1 GWSLVTMVP
10 SGRVMQTDGSFT
22 SVLGASAS
30 AARKS
35 NSCGHFRG
43 FLALATFASELSTSA
58 YARSPSSPDLV
69 TSVAFSSSPI
79 MDLTG
84 YRQRET
90 TEPTALCVVIV
101 GYLHSA
107 DPPRRYR

>member
-1 GWSLVTMVP
+1 MHHGTIEKRTR
-10 SGRVMQTDGSFT
+10 GQTEVSDGIP
-22 SVLGASAS
+22 VI

-35 NSCGHFRG
+35 NNCGQFRG

-58 YARSPSSPDLV
+58 YARSPSSPVLA

-90 TEPTALCVVIV
+90 IEPTTLCVVIA
-101 GYLHSA
+101 GHLGSA
-107 DPPRRYR
+107 DPTRRYR

>member
-1 GWSLVTMVP
+1 MRTEGT
-10 SGRVMQTDGSFT
+10 T
-22 SVLGASAS
+22 VLEASAS

-35 NSCGHFRG
+35 NSWGHFRG

-58 YARSPSSPDLV
+58 YARSPSSPVLA

-90 TEPTALCVVIV
+90 IEPTTLCVVMV
-101 GYLHSA
+101 GHLHSVDA
-107 DPPRRYR
+107 PRRYR